1 MALAMVDR
9 SVEAITAADRL
20 LADVAGGPAT
30 PYAQGIAHIAAQIA
44 RFVYWV
50 GQDAPAT
57 DPSGRWPVPP
67 ADGGRSWPMDPV
79 FHPLFEGG
87 RRLLEGQMAA
97 AIAPLREAV
106 AQQRSGEG
114 LLRSEAVALLIVA
127 LAATGNVADARQLL
141 DQSPPDRVA
150 VYPGL
155 RSWAESAVDA
165 ADGLPSAVALAF
177 TAYEEARAAGSPVSA
192 VAYLAAAARYG
203 AAARADAE
211 LSTWG
216 HRFESPISAVRGRR
230 HRGRGPRAT
239 PTPSS
244 PPPSSTPPSASRAT
258 RSSSPTW
265 RSRRPGPSAPPPG
278 PRRQPSPTICGAG
291 SSGPKRHRHR
301 SSP

>member
-1 MALAMVDR
+1 MAAQVTVFSARPAEALELAERVLAGSPPRASALRATSVRVMALAMVDR
-9 SVEAITAADRL
+9 SVEAIKATDRL
-20 LADVAGGPAT
+20 LADVAAGPAT

-67 ADGGRSWPMDPV
+67 ADGGRARPDPV

-87 RRLLEGQMAA
+87 RRLLEGQVAA
-97 AIAPLREAV
+97 AIPPLREAV

-114 LLRSEAVALLIVA
+114 LLRSEAVALLVVA

-155 RSWAESAVDA
+155 RSWAESAADA
-165 ADGLPSAVALAF
+165 ADGRPSAVALAF
-177 TAYEEARAAGSPVSA
+177 TAYEEARAAGSPISA

-211 LSTWG
+211 LAALGTS
-216 HRFESPISAVRGRR
+216 VRVPDQRGARRR
-230 HRGRGPRAT
+230 HRGAGFGRC
-239 PTPSS
+239 
-244 PPPSSTPPSASRAT
+244 
-258 RSSSPTW
+258 
-265 RSRRPGPSAPPPG
+265 RRPHG
-278 PRRQPSPTICGAG
+278 RR
-291 SSGPKRHRHR
+291 
-301 SSP
+301 